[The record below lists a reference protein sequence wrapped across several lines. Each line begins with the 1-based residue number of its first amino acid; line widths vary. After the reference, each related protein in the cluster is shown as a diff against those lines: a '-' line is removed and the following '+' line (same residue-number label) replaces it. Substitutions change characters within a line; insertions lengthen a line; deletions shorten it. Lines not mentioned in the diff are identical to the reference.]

1 MKTASTVQLRSDLNG
16 FLNAVEFKGESIVI
30 IRYGRQCAMLTP
42 VPDKQV
48 VTDPAAGLAS
58 AASGA
63 PEAPEKSPKKLQKN
77 PRKG

>member
-1 MKTASTVQLRSDLNG
+1 MKTANTAQLRSDLNG

-30 IRYGRQCAMLTP
+30 LRYGRQCAMLTP

-48 VTDPAAGLAS
+48 VTDAAAGI
-58 AASGA
+58 AAATVGA
-63 PEAPEKSPKKLQKN
+63 PEAPEKSPKKSQKN